1 MYERL
6 LRPFLLRVDAEKIHD
21 QTLTALSWAQQNA
34 AGRAV
39 LRLLA
44 GPLPRT
50 PVNLWGLTFPNVL
63 GMAAGFDKD
72 VRVATGLGLL
82 GFGHVEVGTLTP
94 RPQPGNPRPRI
105 FRLPADEA
113 LINRMGFPNGG

>member
-1 MYERL
+1 MQPGGL
-6 LRPFLLRVDAEKIHD
+6 CC
-21 QTLTALSWAQQNA
+21 T
-34 AGRAV
+34 
-39 LRLLA
+39 LLA
-44 GPLPRT
+44 GPLPVA

-72 VRVATGLGLL
+72 VCVATGLGLL

-113 LINRMGFPNGG
+113 LINRMGFPNEGIETAVPRLCQLCQNAA